1 MHTILVHIANSDPVK
16 LDVEELPRV
25 TDSCVIGRN
34 PRDRSDRELSQ
45 IDEGVTVVI
54 YPWHR
59 ISYIQVLPSGEESI
73 EFPLLYRD

>member
-1 MHTILVHIANSDPVK
+1 MYSILVHIANQEPIK
-16 LDVEELPRV
+16 LDVEELPKPS
-25 TDSCVIGRN
+25 DNCIIGKN

-45 IDEGVTVVI
+45 IDEGVTTVI

-59 ISYIQVLPSGEESI
+59 ISYIQVLPSGEDNI